1 MAKNESL
8 TKYNAKRNFKK
19 TAEPEGIL
27 GNGEGFRFLI
37 QKHEASHLHYDFRL
51 ELDGVLKSWAVP
63 KGPSPDPN
71 VKRLAMQVED
81 HPVAYGD
88 FEGIIPAGEYG
99 GGTVM
104 LWDEGTW
111 EPVDDP
117 REGLAK
123 GKMVF
128 KIHGHRMKGEWTI
141 FKTHYG
147 KDKRGSS
154 WLLMKHKNDDEV
166 RVGDNDALTTD
177 NITSIKTGRTM
188 EEIAANKTKVWKSN
202 RAGNKIRVGP
212 APVKKPAKPVRKA
225 AGKVLPLP
233 AFKEPQLATLSTAAP
248 KGKEWV
254 HEVKFDGYRMLAY
267 VDSGHV
273 TIYSRNGK
281 DWTETFR
288 TIADRL
294 EGWDVQN
301 AIIDGELVVSDAHGK
316 SNFSELKN
324 ALSNDQS
331 DRFQYYAFDL
341 LRLDGKDLTK
351 FPLLERKAALAQVIA
366 DNAAKSKNQPI
377 IYSDHFTQDADAF
390 LQNVCS
396 LQLEGMISKR
406 ADAPYHS
413 GRSKIWLKTKCHKR
427 QEFVIGGYTPST
439 TGLPMI
445 GSLLLGYYEGKDFVY
460 AGRVGTG
467 FSQKLGMQI
476 YKTLKQMTLPKMAY
490 TKFSEAGARG
500 PGWKRGVFW
509 VEPKFVCEVEFTEWT
524 EEGAL
529 RHPSFQGMR
538 EDKPAKDIIREV
550 ALSPKVLAPAA
561 AAEVKADKKT
571 AAKRTK
577 QRPVPAVATKTAK
590 KGTAVVGGITI
601 SHPERVIYPESGF
614 TKLQLAEYYYSVADK
629 ILPHIINRPI
639 SMVRC
644 PEGIGHECFFQRH
657 VGLGKSEHIHEVDVK
672 VKGTGREYVMI
683 NDVKGLISL
692 IQWGVIEIH
701 PWQCSVDDLEKPDR
715 IIFDLDPDP
724 SVTWKDV
731 VEATFEVKRRME
743 ELGLKTFLKTTGGK
757 GLHVVIPITPNYSF
771 ATIKAFTRLIA
782 EFMEHD
788 APGKYISTMSK
799 EKRKGK
805 IFIDYLRNDVT
816 STAAATF
823 SARAR
828 PGATVSTPIA
838 WSDLKASLK
847 PSAYTIETV
856 PTLIKKQKSDP
867 WKDFGKTKQ
876 KINVKFLKAMEIKT

>member
-1 MAKNESL
+1 
-8 TKYNAKRNFKK
+8 
-19 TAEPEGIL
+19 
-27 GNGEGFRFLI
+27 
-37 QKHEASHLHYDFRL
+37 
-51 ELDGVLKSWAVP
+51 
-63 KGPSPDPN
+63 
-71 VKRLAMQVED
+71 
-81 HPVAYGD
+81 
-88 FEGIIPAGEYG
+88 
-99 GGTVM
+99 
-104 LWDEGTW
+104 
-111 EPVDDP
+111 
-117 REGLAK
+117 
-123 GKMVF
+123 
-128 KIHGHRMKGEWTI
+128 MKGEWTI

-166 RVGDNDALTTD
+166 RVGDNNALTND
-177 NITSIKTGRTM
+177 NLTSIKTGRTM
-188 EEIAANKTKVWKSN
+188 EEIAANTTKVWKSN
-202 RAGNKIRVGP
+202 RAGNKIRVKPLP
-212 APVKKPAKPVRKA
+212 ATKPAKSARKSSVK
-225 AGKVLPLP
+225 GKPLP
-233 AFKEPQLATLSTAAP
+233 AFKEPQLATLSSAAP
-248 KGKEWV
+248 QGKEWV

-267 VDSGHV
+267 LDAGTV

-294 EGWDVQN
+294 EKWDVQK
-301 AIIDGELVVSDAHGK
+301 AIIDGELVVSDAQGK
-316 SNFSELKN
+316 SNFSDLKD
-324 ALSNDQS
+324 ALSNEQS
-331 DRFQYYAFDL
+331 DRFQYYVFDL
-341 LRLDGKDLTK
+341 LHLEGKDLTK
-351 FPLLERKAALAQVIA
+351 LPLLERKAALAQVIA

-467 FSQKLGMQI
+467 FSQKLGTQI
-476 YKTLKQMTLPKMAY
+476 YKTLKKMTLPKMAY

-509 VEPKFVCEVEFTEWT
+509 VEPTLVCEVEFTEWT

-538 EDKPAKDIIREV
+538 EDKAAKDIVREV
-550 ALSPKVLAPAA
+550 ALPVKALVPAA
-561 AAEVKADKKT
+561 EAEVKADQKTVRKKQKT
-571 AAKRTK
+571 TQAKPAAK
-577 QRPVPAVATKTAK
+577 AATVK
-590 KGTAVVGGITI
+590 KGNNVVAGITI
-601 SHPERVIYPESGF
+601 SHPDRVVYPESGF

-629 ILPHIINRPI
+629 ILPHIVNRPI

-644 PEGIGHECFFQRH
+644 PEGIAEECFFQRH
-657 VGLGKSEHIHEVDVK
+657 VGLGKSEHIHEVNVK
-672 VKGTGREYVMI
+672 VKGTSREYIMI
-683 NDVKGLISL
+683 DDVQGLISL
-692 IQWGVIEIH
+692 LQWGVIEIH
-701 PWQCSVDDLEKPDR
+701 PWQCSADDLTKPDR

-724 SVTWKDV
+724 SVSWKQV

-757 GLHVVIPITPNYSF
+757 GLHVVIPITPTYSF

-788 APGKYISTMSK
+788 APDKYISTMSK

-816 STAAATF
+816 STAAAAF

-828 PGATVSTPIA
+828 PGATVSMPIA
-838 WSDLKASLK
+838 WSALKASLK
-847 PSAYTIETV
+847 LSAYTIDTV
-856 PTLIKKQKSDP
+856 PALLKKQKNDP
-867 WKDFGKTKQ
+867 WRDFAKTKQ
-876 KINVKFLKAMEIKT
+876 KIDAKFLKALNIKPV